1 MNVSLQN
8 IDKVSALLTVK
19 LEKEDYQARVDKALK
34 DFKKK
39 ANMPGFRPGMV
50 PMGLIKK
57 QYGTAILAEEV
68 NKVLQEKVYEY
79 LKDNKVNMLGEPLP
93 NEEKQPA
100 VDFAKDETFEF
111 VFDIALAPEFDVVLD
126 SNDEIDYYTID
137 VNEDLVE
144 RQVKM
149 YAQRGGKYE
158 SVQEYAE
165 GDMLK
170 GLIAEL
176 DENNSVKEGGIQVE
190 HAVMMPTYMKKDEQK
205 AIFANA
211 KVNEVLVFNPFEA
224 FDKDVANVKGNFSF
238 QVEEITHFVP
248 GDLNQ
253 ELFDNVFGEGVVKSE
268 EEFRGKIRSELAE
281 QFVNDSNYK
290 FLIDVREY
298 LMKKIGKLEF
308 PDAILKRIMLLNN
321 QEKGEAFVAENYDRS
336 IEELTWHLIK
346 EKLVAANAIKVEN
359 NDIMDMAKEVTR
371 IQFAQYGMLNVP
383 EDMLENYAKEML
395 KRKESVEQLV
405 NRSIESKLAKALKD
419 KVKLNNKTVS
429 VEDFNKMFE

>member
-1 MNVSLQN
+1 
-8 IDKVSALLTVK
+8 
-19 LEKEDYQARVDKALK
+19 
-34 DFKKK
+34 
-39 ANMPGFRPGMV
+39 
-50 PMGLIKK
+50 
-57 QYGTAILAEEV
+57 
-68 NKVLQEKVYEY
+68 
-79 LKDNKVNMLGEPLP
+79 ML
-93 NEEKQPA
+93 
-100 VDFAKDETFEF
+100 DT
-111 VFDIALAPEFDVVLD
+111 
-126 SNDEIDYYTID
+126 NDEIDYYTID
-137 VNEDLVE
+137 VNDELVE

-149 YAQRGGKYE
+149 YAQRGGNYE
-158 SVQEYAE
+158 SVQEYTE

-176 DENNSVKEGGIQVE
+176 DENNNVKEGGIQVE
-190 HAVMMPTYMKKDEQK
+190 NAVMMPTYMKNDEQK

-211 KVNEVLVFNPFEA
+211 KTNEVLVFNPSVA
-224 FDKDVANVKGNFSF
+224 FDGNEAEIASLLKIEKDAVANVKGNFSF

-248 GDLNQ
+248 GELNQ
-253 ELFDNVFGEGVVKSE
+253 ELFDNIFGEGVVKSE
-268 EEFRGKIRSELAE
+268 EEFRGKIKSELEE

-290 FLIDVREY
+290 FLIDTREY

-346 EKLVAANAIKVEN
+346 EKLVAANEIKVDN

-383 EDMLENYAKEML
+383 DDMLDNYAKEML
-395 KRKESVEQLV
+395 KRKDSVEQLV
-405 NRSIESKLAKALKD
+405 NRSVESKLAKALKD